1 MTEPINRD
9 EKQFQFLQRI
19 ETGDTALTAYE
30 PTTLEGAMALAKVIS
45 RSGLCPDAL
54 KNKDADVLVVLMR
67 GKEMGLSA
75 IQSLQN
81 LHVIYGKIGMSA
93 DLMRARCQSHPDCVR
108 FEIVSAD
115 DKQATVEILK
125 AGWPQAQL
133 VTFTMDEARK
143 AGLVK
148 TGGGYEKWT
157 QDMLVARATSRAG
170 RRYFPSVVA
179 GLYTPE
185 ELSTTNGGDPEPE
198 KPVSRTRA
206 LVAKLQQPKVKDTE
220 PTIDLT
226 PEPTTPVLPAEPTA
240 WDHIPAEAWA
250 EVVSLKDGRKKA
262 ATPAEWANLFKMA
275 ESQGWSSLNVEKAV
289 MAKVAE
295 DCSVNLPQ
303 MEKLLTVFA
312 SFQPVGSENA

>member
-133 VTFTMDEARK
+133 VTF
-143 AGLVK
+143 
-148 TGGGYEKWT
+148 
-157 QDMLVARATSRAG
+157 
-170 RRYFPSVVA
+170 
-179 GLYTPE
+179 YTPE